1 MNQISLERLDS
12 PIKDE
17 YNDKDEEDDQEWKVK
32 PTMGKHLTID

>member
-17 YNDKDEEDDQEWKVK
+17 YNDKDEEDDQE
-32 PTMGKHLTID
+32 

>member
-17 YNDKDEEDDQEWKVK
+17 YNDMDGDDDHENQGK
-32 PTMGKHLTID
+32 PTMAKHLTID